1 MPKKLLT
8 PDNGPHEIDELGQLI
23 MGGFAVDREGASEQ
37 DDGEDSAKATDE
49 SD

>member
-23 MGGFAVDREGASEQ
+23 MGGFAVDREGASEE
-37 DDGEDSAKATDE
+37 DAGEDDPKDSNE